1 MQESHDGWH
10 REWEGLSTVM
20 TLEAW
25 FVTGV
30 VVFCFGLLASNRFSP
45 DLILMAG
52 ITLLLLTGVI
62 TPIEALVGFSNEGM
76 ATVAV
81 LYIVITGFRE
91 TGGIGWIVQ
100 SVLGTA
106 RSLPHAQLKL
116 MAPVAALS
124 AFLNNTP
131 VVAIFIPAID
141 DWAKRYRLS
150 VSKLMLPLSYAAI
163 AGGTCTL
170 IGTST
175 NLVVNGLMK
184 SETGQSAF
192 AIFDLAWVGIPIT
205 LTTFV
210 YVLIAQRWLLPER
223 RPAVSRFDDAREY
236 TVEMQVETGSPLI
249 GKSIEQASL
258 RQLPG
263 LFLVE
268 IERAGKALTAVPP
281 DEVLQEHDQLVFVG
295 VIDSVVDLQ
304 RIKGLKP
311 ATNQVFKLDTP
322 REDRCLTEAVIS
334 NSSPLVGKTVR
345 EGRFRSVY
353 NAAIIAIAR
362 NGEKLPGKIGDI
374 RLRAGDTLL
383 MVSRPSFAE
392 QQKNSKDFYLV
403 SSRQDTHGARH
414 ERAPLASAILI
425 GMVLTAALGWLSM
438 LEAAM
443 LAAGLMIVT
452 RCTTGRIARRAIDWQ
467 VLVVIASSFGIAN
480 ALQSS
485 GAATAVAQWLVS
497 FAQDTPTA
505 ALAII
510 FATTA
515 LLSALATNNAAAV
528 LIFPIALSTA
538 DNLAVSHLP
547 FAVTLMMAA
556 STSFATPTGYQ
567 TNLMVFGVG
576 GYHFKDY
583 LLFGLPLTLFVGVVT
598 VMLVPL
604 VWHFSP

>member
-1 MQESHDGWH
+1 M
-10 REWEGLSTVM
+10 TV
-20 TLEAW
+20 EAW
-25 FVTGV
+25 FVTAV
-30 VVFCFGLLASNRFSP
+30 VILCFGLLASNRFPP
-45 DLILMAG
+45 DIILMAG
-52 ITLLLLTGVI
+52 LTLLLLSGVI
-62 TPIEALVGFSNEGM
+62 TPTEALIGFSNEGM
-76 ATVAV
+76 VTVAV

-91 TGGIGWIVQ
+91 TGGIDWIVQ
-100 SVLGTA
+100 TVLGSV
-106 RSLPHAQLKL
+106 RSLRHAQFKV

-131 VVAIFIPAID
+131 VVAIYIPAIE

-175 NLVVNGLMK
+175 NLVVNGLVQT
-184 SETGQSAF
+184 ETQYPAIE
-192 AIFDLAWVGIPIT
+192 IFDLAWIGVPVT
-205 LTTFV
+205 LTTFI

-223 RPAVSRFDDAREY
+223 RPAISRYIDAREY
-236 TVEMQVETGSPLI
+236 TVEMQVEPGSQLI
-249 GKSIEQASL
+249 GKNIEQAGL

-268 IERAGKALTAVPP
+268 IERAGRILTAVSSY
-281 DEVLQEHDQLVFVG
+281 EILQENDQLVFVG
-295 VIDSVVDLQ
+295 VVDSVIDLQ

-311 ATNQVFKLDTP
+311 ATNQIFKLDSP
-322 REDRCLTEAVIS
+322 RENRCLAEAVIS
-334 NSSPLVGKTVR
+334 NRSPLVGKTVR
-345 EGRFRSVY
+345 EGRFRSIY

-374 RLRAGDTLL
+374 KLRAGDTLL

-403 SSRQDTHGARH
+403 SCLHEARTVRH
-414 ERAPLASAILI
+414 ERAPVAVVILLV
-425 GMVLTAALGWLSM
+425 MVLTAALGLLSM

-443 LAAGLMIVT
+443 LAAGLMIIS

-480 ALQSS
+480 GLQNS
-485 GAATAVAQWLVS
+485 GAASSMALWFVS
-497 FAQDTPTA
+497 FAQDSPVA
-505 ALAII
+505 ALSVL
-510 FATTA
+510 FVSTA

-528 LIFPIALSTA
+528 LMFPIALSTA
-538 DNLAVSHLP
+538 EKLDVNFLP
-547 FAVTLMMAA
+547 FAITLMVGA
-556 STSFATPTGYQ
+556 SASFATPIGYQ
-567 TNLMVFGVG
+567 TNLMVFGAG

-583 LLFGLPLTLFVGVVT
+583 LMFGLPLTLFVGVVT
-598 VMLVPL
+598 VTLVPL
-604 VWHFSP
+604 IWRFST